1 MEWQKQ
7 KVILMVLIYQKD
19 AEDIENNLEGNYSL
33 LSHIVSI

>member
-19 AEDIENNLEGNYSL
+19 AEDIENNLEGITHYFL
-33 LSHIVSI
+33 T